1 MEKYTSDSFP
11 ETTENLKNEL
21 ASFTPDQNQAK
32 QIKSKNELRRSKRK

>member
-11 ETTENLKNEL
+11 ETTENLKNESH
-21 ASFTPDQNQAK
+21 SFTPDLNMAK